1 MATNVQSTELDFNSI
16 KTKLK
21 EYLQAKPEFQDYD
34 FEGSGLSN
42 ILDVL
47 SYNTHFN
54 ALLANFALNEAF
66 LETAQLRSSV
76 VTHALSLGYY
86 PRSRTASS
94 AFLQLTLNLTDLPVR
109 PPVIELPAGL
119 TFNASTE
126 EGTFTFRTLQS
137 YFATEDNGFYTFIDS
152 LGNPYVQVFEGV
164 SRTKTFYVNEPEENQ
179 VYVITDPNID
189 TTTAEVRV
197 YPDRNSSNYDTYTTI
212 TTAITIEED
221 SKYYVLKEAPNG
233 YYELQFGD
241 GISTGIAPVTG
252 NKIEIEYLSVAGTA
266 ANGAKTFTANT
277 GYSIGGYTFPFNIVV
292 INQSAA
298 GAEKQSIESI
308 RQLAPLNFT
317 TQNRLVTSE
326 DYRSL
331 ILRNYNQYIEDAVAW
346 GGQDNVPPEFGK
358 AFISL
363 KFPDGTNNITK
374 NLIQDNIR
382 ENLTDS
388 LSVMSITPE
397 FVEPQITYLIC
408 ETNIYYNPNLTSV
421 TGNTF
426 QTRVKELIETY
437 FEENLG
443 LFNSIFR
450 KSRLL
455 DAIDESDDAILSSKM
470 DMKMQIRFSPIIGS
484 TVIPVN
490 QVISFPNPIAEPDNV
505 SYKVTSSRFVF
516 NNTICEFRN
525 KLGSTSIELVDV
537 TGNIVVDNIGSYTP
551 TNGKVSLSLEG
562 AISEIVGG
570 GSEIKVNTIP
580 ANGAVLRPLRN
591 YILEFGSDESYVIA
605 NIDYQSTRVSL

>member
-86 PRSRTASS
+86 PRSKTAAS
-94 AFLQLTLNLTDLPVR
+94 AFLQLTLNLTDIPVR
-109 PPVIELPAGL
+109 PPIIELPAGV

-137 YFATEDNGFYTFIDS
+137 YFATDNNGFYTFIDS
-152 LGNPYVQVFEGV
+152 LGNPYVQVFEGQV
-164 SRTKTFYVNEPEENQ
+164 RTKTFYVNEPEENQ

-189 TTTAEVRV
+189 TTTAQVRV
-197 YPDRNSSNYDTYTTI
+197 YPDRSSSNFDTYTTI
-212 TTAITIEED
+212 TTAVTIQED
-221 SKYYVLKEAPNG
+221 SKYYVLKESPNG
-233 YYELQFGD
+233 FYELQFGD
-241 GISTGIAPVTG
+241 GISTGQAPVTG
-252 NKIEIEYLSVAGTA
+252 NKIEIEYLSVSGTL
-266 ANGAKTFTANT
+266 ANGAKTFTANS
-277 GYSIGGYTFPFNIVV
+277 GYSIGGYTFPFGIVV
-292 INQSAA
+292 VNESSS
-298 GAEKQSIESI
+298 GADVQSIESI

-317 TQNRLVTSE
+317 TQNRLVTAE

-331 ILRNYNQYIEDAVAW
+331 ILRNYNQYIEDAIAW

-363 KFPDGTNNITK
+363 KFPDGTNQITK
-374 NLIQDNIR
+374 ELIQSNIR

-397 FVEPQITYLIC
+397 FIEPQITRLIC

-426 QTRVKELIETY
+426 QTRVKQLIADY
-437 FEENLG
+437 FEDNLG

-470 DMKMQIRFSPIIGS
+470 DLKMQNRFSPILGS
-484 TVIPVN
+484 SAVPLNAVIA
-490 QVISFPNPIAEPDNV
+490 FPNPIADPDNV
-505 SYKVTSSRFVF
+505 SYKITSSRFVF

-525 KLGSTSIELVDV
+525 KLGTSSLELVDIS
-537 TGNIVVDNIGSYTP
+537 GNIIVDNIGDYTP
-551 TNGKVSLSLEG
+551 ANGKVNISAQG
-562 AISEIVGG
+562 AVSEIIGG
-570 GSEIKVNTIP
+570 GSEIKVNAIP

-591 YILEFGSDESYVIA
+591 YILQFEENESFVIA
-605 NIDYQSTRVSL
+605 NIDYQNTRVSL